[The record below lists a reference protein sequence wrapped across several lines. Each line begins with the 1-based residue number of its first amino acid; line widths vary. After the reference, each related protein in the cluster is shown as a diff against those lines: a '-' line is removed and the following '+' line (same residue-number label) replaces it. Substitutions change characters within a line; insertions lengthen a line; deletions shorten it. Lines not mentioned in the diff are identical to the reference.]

1 MRGADGPHD
10 SLFAVRVAL
19 ALLPAL
25 LVSAACATGAAR
37 GPVPEVSAAPAP
49 GGVRVRFRR
58 PGGADPDRP
67 PELRAEGGVL
77 DEIVVSPDLRTIS
90 ARWSGPSGRL
100 SCRFPYDGAA
110 TFEAGGPVDGTTVE
124 YVFLEAEGVRV
135 TGALPRGCLL
145 LPALPLRLLIPKEL
159 EPARVVLPDGRS
171 LPVGEDHDALL
182 PLTRDERGVLRR
194 GDLPM
199 TLETARGPLEFLVSI
214 DDDGIPA
221 ATSGYVAAS
230 DAAPTSPA
238 GAPDAGTA
246 SGEDVE
252 APSGG

>member
-1 MRGADGPHD
+1 M
-10 SLFAVRVAL
+10 
-19 ALLPAL
+19 
-25 LVSAACATGAAR
+25 
-37 GPVPEVSAAPAP
+37 PEVSAAPAP

-58 PGGADPDRP
+58 PGGPDPDRL
-67 PELRAEGGVL
+67 PELRAEGGAL

-90 ARWSGPSGRL
+90 ARWREPSGRL

-124 YVFLEAEGVRV
+124 YVFLEADGVRV

-145 LPALPLRLLIPKEL
+145 LPTLPLRLQIPKEL

-171 LPVGEDHDALL
+171 LPVGEDHEALL

-214 DDDGIPA
+214 DDDGTPA
-221 ATSGYVAAS
+221 ATSGYVAA
-230 DAAPTSPA
+230 PKGPA
-238 GAPDAGTA
+238 GAPGDGTA
-246 SGEDVE
+246 SGDDIE